1 MAVTTTETKKA
12 PPVARV
18 QAGSVQ
24 GAIWKRVTDKGV
36 FYSATFENRYKDGET
51 WKGNDFYGATELLF
65 LKEAVAQAYAAID
78 QLRASDKAA
87 GRSAAP
93 GEEG

>member
-1 MAVTTTETKKA
+1 MAITTTETTKKA

-24 GAIWKRVTDKGV
+24 GAIWARPTDKGM

-51 WKGNDFYGATELLF
+51 WKSGDRYGGMDLLC
-65 LKEAVAQAYAAID
+65 LQEAARQAYAAID
-78 QLRASDKAA
+78 ELRARDKAA
-87 GRSAAP
+87 GKREP
-93 GEEG
+93 GAEG